1 MHFFKHLGVCE
12 LLSIFEKDFKVGRY
26 VLPYCNQLF
35 CSLLLLKGGSDLWG
49 HCIFWV
55 AGLSCDTSVVGFSV
69 IMGYSN
75 KCACT
80 FISGK
85 VCLLSSIKV
94 RRQSLSKINV
104 HARLFGTLE
113 YVRSVAL
120 STKFVCF
127 YKETHHNHQELW
139 DNPKQNC
146 PEKSKAGRNW
156 I

>member
-1 MHFFKHLGVCE
+1 MTCNSPVDMDIYFLMTHSPFQIDALFQALRG
-12 LLSIFEKDFKVGRY
+12 LRTFIYIWKDFKVGRY

-113 YVRSVAL
+113 YVRSVA
-120 STKFVCF
+120 F
-127 YKETHHNHQELW
+127 
-139 DNPKQNC
+139 
-146 PEKSKAGRNW
+146 
-156 I
+156 